1 MFSIFIGAEYVHHQ
15 FPSDLP
21 SQVIKA
27 LNATALGYWIIINI
41 LVAII
46 IKIMLMTLT
55 LAWSGTIIYLTF
67 AILAT
72 QDVGGKF
79 PHLMRTHL

>member
-27 LNATALGYWIIINI
+27 LNATALGYWIFINI

-46 IKIMLMTLT
+46 LEHHQDNVDDFDFREEEYIFQAVPTL
-55 LAWSGTIIYLTF
+55 G
-67 AILAT
+67 
-72 QDVGGKF
+72 
-79 PHLMRTHL
+79 

>member
-41 LVAII
+41 LVTII

-55 LAWSGTIIYLTF
+55 LEWSPSYTL
-67 AILAT
+67 
-72 QDVGGKF
+72 
-79 PHLMRTHL
+79 HLLS